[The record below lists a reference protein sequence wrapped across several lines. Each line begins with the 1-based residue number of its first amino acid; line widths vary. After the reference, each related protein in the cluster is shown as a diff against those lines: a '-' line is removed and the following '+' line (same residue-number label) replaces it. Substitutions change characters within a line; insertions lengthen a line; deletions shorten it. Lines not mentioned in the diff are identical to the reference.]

1 MTTTEGFGAD
11 SKDYLEMYMSP
22 RSAACKR
29 IDLLSQQ
36 LMEEEELLL
45 RQGTGA
51 ERGVTSLQ
59 SRRKHTLFK
68 QTAAS
73 HSIARLILQE
83 DQQFSSSHK
92 CLQQQ
97 QPIPCFQSSVPDER
111 QTSIK
116 DLKELSKDGGMVS
129 CQSPPVKMKC
139 FPKFQLHTWSWSTRG
154 LGGFRVW

>member
-1 MTTTEGFGAD
+1 MTTPQGFGVD
-11 SKDYLEMYMSP
+11 SMDYLDIYTPPGST
-22 RSAACKR
+22 ACKR

-59 SRRKHTLFK
+59 PHRKHTLFK

-83 DQQFSSSHK
+83 D
-92 CLQQQ
+92 
-97 QPIPCFQSSVPDER
+97 
-111 QTSIK
+111 
-116 DLKELSKDGGMVS
+116 
-129 CQSPPVKMKC
+129 
-139 FPKFQLHTWSWSTRG
+139 
-154 LGGFRVW
+154 